1 MAATSGLRAALIGCG
16 GMGRGHARNAQQ
28 LGIEV
33 VGYCDIVEAAA
44 VRACE
49 EFGGQ
54 YATTDAGRIMRD
66 DRIDLLFI
74 ATHHDGHHPLALAGA
89 QAGKHMLLEKPMC
102 LTWEQAMEVAAA
114 VERAGVKMVI
124 NHKFRISPATQ
135 KTRELLPRPRVS
147 HGHLA
152 MTDSSRGRSAWLWR
166 PDDGGG
172 LTLSTAS
179 HTVDLLYY
187 LMASRAERVYAEG
200 RRFAPAGKGDTGYPD
215 GLAGTIA
222 WQSGAISTVIS
233 TDQGQNPY
241 SSKFFVQLADGERSA
256 VLHAHITGEAANRYL
271 QRRAARFAQEA
282 RVGARITRVHAL
294 FLRAIFAWQRR
305 AARDRGIVGGAQSGA
320 VTFIQRF
327 GGQLNLNVH
336 FLDARGEHRTYGS

>member
-256 VLHAHITGEAANRYL
+256 VLHAHIQRAEFSGCEIDHFDARELPEAA
-271 QRRAARFAQEA
+271 QRQASLLVNLLEAIHNGGETLCPPHEAAHVVAICNALEA
-282 RVGARITRVHAL
+282 SARHGKP
-294 FLRAIFAWQRR
+294 Q
-305 AARDRGIVGGAQSGA
+305 
-320 VTFIQRF
+320 
-327 GGQLNLNVH
+327 NVP
-336 FLDARGEHRTYGS
+336 R